1 MSLKQ
6 AVESGDPNKVNAF
19 LTAAT
24 KGMTPGTR
32 STEVAVK
39 KMITPEIITLAKKND
54 GVRNALAAFTSS
66 YAPTSGMTDKLFED
80 VYKSLDE
87 RATYGTGGRVSRKTR
102 KTRKTRKLRKTK
114 KSRRV

>member
-19 LTAAT
+19 LTAAV
-24 KGMTPGTR
+24 KDMPPGTR
-32 STEVAVK
+32 STEAAVK

-54 GVRNALAAFTSS
+54 GVRNALVTFSS
-66 YAPTSGMTDKLFED
+66 RYAPASGITDALLTD
-80 VYKSLDE
+80 VYASMDA
-87 RATYGTGGRVSRKTR
+87 RATYGTGGRKTR
-102 KTRKTRKLRKTK
+102 KTRKLRKLRKTK